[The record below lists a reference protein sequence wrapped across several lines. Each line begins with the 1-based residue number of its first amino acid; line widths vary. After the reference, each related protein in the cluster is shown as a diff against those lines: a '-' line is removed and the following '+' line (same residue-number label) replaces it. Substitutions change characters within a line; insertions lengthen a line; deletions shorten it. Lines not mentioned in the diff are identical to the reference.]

1 MLAFSLLFAALA
13 LRAFGQNGTSSCPE
27 YVVIT
32 QTIDEASTDY
42 ADLQFSTRSDTLTS
56 ATTVANYTRTTT
68 LTHTPKAHTVNQTT
82 GTSTALKPTAT
93 TYTLECTSNSTV

>member
-1 MLAFSLLFAALA
+1 MLTFSLLFASLA
-13 LRAFGQNGTSSCPE
+13 LRAFGQSETSSCPE

-32 QTIDEASTDY
+32 KTIDEASTEN
-42 ADLQFSTRSDTLTS
+42 ADLVFSTRSDTLTF
-56 ATTVANYTRTTT
+56 ATTIANYTRTTT

-82 GTSTALKPTAT
+82 GTSTAPKPTAT